1 MHSAQ
6 ARPAFEPLATLVG
19 RIAAGARISVG
30 GHHFARLPIAA
41 VTALAS
47 GTATNLSYFAW
58 GGGLPL
64 EILLEAGKV
73 ARIDICFASL
83 DIFGLPPLFRAAAEK
98 GTIPVF
104 DWPALAM
111 IQGLRAAQQNLPFLP
126 VQLPEGSDMADLCPG
141 LRGFDDELSGRR
153 IGLVAA
159 QPLDTVLIHAPYADR
174 AGNVAIFGARA
185 LDLALAG
192 AARQVLVTVD
202 RIVSER
208 SLQGMKRLTVL
219 PHRQITA
226 IAEVSGGAWPSSSLP
241 HYVTDYRALQQ
252 ALQAKPLVSALALPR
267 TGVPQPLVNAARLPA
282 GSIRA
287 DAFAHEVPDTGPPTT
302 DEVMAVR
309 LAAMLDNTCFAS
321 AGAVSPLANVA
332 YRLAKA
338 THAPDLC
345 LATFSAGHIDVAGG
359 TMTLSLLEG
368 MDAETASVHAGG
380 DDSYSTF
387 YQAGLVSHEVIGAAQ
402 VDVLGRVNNLRLTKA
417 SGAPLRLAGQGGMS
431 DVANMHR
438 DHVLYITRHTPQAL
452 VERVAIASS
461 ARGVTSAARIAAGY
475 QPGTVWL
482 LTNLCLFRL
491 NDDSGRFEV
500 VETLPGISHAAII
513 AATGFAVS
521 FAADCVEMRQPDD
534 ATLTCLRQQIDPLGL
549 RRLEFS
555 GARDRGP
562 LLAEIIAR
570 DRAGLDRCLEAH
582 LEMTANYPMPEANR
596 TGTGGT
602 AVQEKFGVM

>member
-1 MHSAQ
+1 MHAPQ
-6 ARPAFEPLATLVG
+6 FHPAFESLITMVG
-19 RIAAGARISVG
+19 RIKSGARVSVG
-30 GHHFARLPIAA
+30 GHHFARLPVAA
-41 VTALAS
+41 LQALAT
-47 GTATNLSYFAW
+47 GAAADLRYFAW

-64 EILLEAGKV
+64 EMLLEAEKV
-73 ARIDICFASL
+73 VRIDICFASL
-83 DIFGLPPLFRAAAEK
+83 DIFGLPPRFRAAAES
-98 GTIPVF
+98 GPIPVF

-126 VQLPEGSDMADLCPG
+126 MQLPEGSDMAGLCPG
-141 LRGFDDELSGRR
+141 LRDFDDEISGRR

-159 QPLDTVLIHAPYADR
+159 QPLDAVLIHAPYADR
-174 AGNVAIFGARA
+174 AGNVAIHGARA

-202 RIVSER
+202 RIVTQG
-208 SLQGMKRLTVL
+208 SLQTLGRMTVL
-219 PHRQITA
+219 PHRLVTA
-226 IAEVSGGAWPSSSLP
+226 IAEVPGGAWPSSCLP
-241 HYVTDYRALQQ
+241 HYVTDYAALHRALQAQ
-252 ALQAKPLVSALALPR
+252 PLISALALPQN
-267 TGVPQPLVNAARLPA
+267 GVPQALADAASLPA

-287 DAFAHEVPDTGPPTT
+287 EAYAPDVPDTGPPTI
-302 DEVMAVR
+302 DEIMTMR
-309 LAAMLDNTCFAS
+309 LAAMLDNSSFAS

-345 LATFSAGHIDVAGG
+345 LATFSAGHIDVAAG

-368 MDAETASVHAGG
+368 MDAQTAVGHSGG

-387 YQAGLVSHEVIGAAQ
+387 YQAGRVSHEVIGAAQ
-402 VDVLGRVNNLRLTKA
+402 VDVTGRVNNLRLTKP
-417 SGAPLRLAGQGGMS
+417 SGLPLRLAGQGGMS

-438 DHVLYITRHTPQAL
+438 DHVLYVTRHSPQAL
-452 VERVAIASS
+452 VERVALASS
-461 ARGVTSAARIAAGY
+461 ARGVTGTDRIAAGY

-491 NDDSGRFEV
+491 NDESGRFEV
-500 VETLPGISHAAII
+500 VETLPGVSHAAII
-513 AATGFAVS
+513 DATGFAVR
-521 FAADCVEMRQPDD
+521 FADDCVEMHFPDD
-534 ATLTCLRQQIDPLGL
+534 TTLACLRQQIDPLGL

-570 DRAGLDRCLEAH
+570 DRIGLGRCLEAYQ
-582 LEMTANYPMPEANR
+582 EMVKNKPSARPMR
-596 TGTGGT
+596 TGIG
-602 AVQEKFGVM
+602 AAAICEKVDVM